1 MQGYLI
7 LNCVEKYNGEYR
19 TFNYVF
25 DNMTELIKKK
35 EQFTESFKSTY
46 DKKLV
51 EEASSE
57 SRYIAYD
64 SDGLAIKITI
74 TNQHTINVC
83 SATIVDDDDVI
94 ESVLEEKEKTTIKS
108 KPNAIK
114 ESKKHTWP
122 GAGGEQ

>member
-7 LNCVEKYNGEYR
+7 LNCVEKYNGDYR

-35 EQFTESFKSTY
+35 DQFIEDFKSSYT
-46 DKKLV
+46 K
-51 EEASSE
+51 EIITEASSE
-57 SRYIAYD
+57 SRYVAYD
-64 SDGLAIKITI
+64 SDGLAFKITI

-83 SATIVDDDDVI
+83 GATVVDDGFI
-94 ESVLEEKEKTTIKS
+94 ESVLEEERKTTIKS
-108 KPNAIK
+108 KLNAIK